1 MPDTEQMRHP
11 AFAKSGQAEES
22 IPISSHIDRQGG
34 TVMIDF
40 GGCDS
45 RGVSDIY
52 QAFALLCAREE
63 VRRALPRAGN
73 EDPDAHFALRDTLV
87 TLARIAG
94 IPLRFKLALVAGSTR
109 IEGVYRNAQSELRTL
124 GCEAQVFRTERNA
137 GRWLFGDAEAP
148 AQAPRSEAALT

>member
-1 MPDTEQMRHP
+1 MRRP

-40 GGCDS
+40 RGCDS

-63 VRRALPRAGN
+63 VRRALLRAGN

-109 IEGVYRNAQSELRTL
+109 VEGVYRNAQSELRTL

-148 AQAPRSEAALT
+148 AQAPRSEAAVT